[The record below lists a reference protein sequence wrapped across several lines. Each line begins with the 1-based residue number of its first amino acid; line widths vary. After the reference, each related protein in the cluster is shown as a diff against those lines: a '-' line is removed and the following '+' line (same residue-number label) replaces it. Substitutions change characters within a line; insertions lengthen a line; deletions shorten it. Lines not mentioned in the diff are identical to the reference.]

1 MACDLWRRR
10 IQRYIDEPDDSER
23 PAVEAHLRECSL
35 CWRDVEAAYLLRQ
48 KLRAALLEELA
59 PPELYR
65 QVTRCI
71 LCQAQIRRSHRRRWM
86 FAVVIALLVGMALG
100 VLVAIPVYRH
110 VVPPTSA
117 PVALIQEALR
127 YHQLLRQ
134 GQLAFDRTGSDPHML
149 VRWLHQA
156 GWRIELP
163 SSIPPDLHLK
173 GVRLI
178 AMYGRPGVGL
188 FFVKGTSQATLFVWM
203 LPPDTARSLN
213 IPERPWRQTL
223 EGYDVLTWRR
233 ATFVHVLISS
243 RSPDGCMQC
252 HDPNRDTRWLRSFTP
267 AEM

>member
-1 MACDLWRRR
+1 MACDPWRRR
-10 IQRYIDEPDDSER
+10 IQRYIDDPDDSER
-23 PAVEAHLRECSL
+23 SAVEAHLRECPD
-35 CWRDVEAAYLLRQ
+35 CWRDVEGAYLLRQ

-71 LCQAQIRRSHRRRWM
+71 LCQAQIRRYHRRRWM
-86 FAVVIALLVGMALG
+86 FAVVLALLGGIALG
-100 VLVAIPVYRH
+100 VLIAGPVYRRAS
-110 VVPPTSA
+110 VPTPV

-134 GQLAFDRTGSDPHML
+134 GQLAFDQTGGDPHVL

-156 GWRIELP
+156 GWRIEWP

-173 GVRLI
+173 GVRLM
-178 AMYGRPGVGL
+178 AVYGRPGVGL

-203 LPPDTARSLN
+203 LPLDTARNSG
-213 IPERPWRQTL
+213 IEERPRRQTL
-223 EGYDVLTWRR
+223 QGYDVLTWRR
-233 ATFVHVLISS
+233 GAFIHVLISS
-243 RSPDGCMQC
+243 GSQDGCLQC
-252 HDPNRDTRWLRSFTP
+252 HDPNRDIRWLQSFTP